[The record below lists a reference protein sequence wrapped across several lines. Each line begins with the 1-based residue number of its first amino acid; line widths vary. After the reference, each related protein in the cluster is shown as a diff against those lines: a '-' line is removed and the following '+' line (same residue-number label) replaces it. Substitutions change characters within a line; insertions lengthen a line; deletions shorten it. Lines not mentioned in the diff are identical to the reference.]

1 MEILFGGL
9 GGIIVGGLA
18 SWKGKVSE
26 DVSVIITSFTT
37 AGAFALGFI
46 YLMLSEKIVGTNFGL
61 EWLLVG
67 IIGGLIGLGLY
78 KASALLEYFRPRTDE
93 HVESEKLRH

>member
-18 SWKGKVSE
+18 SRAMKVSE

-37 AGAFALGFI
+37 AGAFALGFV
-46 YLMLSEKIVGTNFGL
+46 YLMWSDKIVGTNHGL
-61 EWLLVG
+61 EWLPIGAV
-67 IIGGLIGLGLY
+67 GGLIGLGLY
-78 KASALLEYFRPRTDE
+78 KASSLLERFRPRTDQHIE
-93 HVESEKLRH
+93 GENIHH